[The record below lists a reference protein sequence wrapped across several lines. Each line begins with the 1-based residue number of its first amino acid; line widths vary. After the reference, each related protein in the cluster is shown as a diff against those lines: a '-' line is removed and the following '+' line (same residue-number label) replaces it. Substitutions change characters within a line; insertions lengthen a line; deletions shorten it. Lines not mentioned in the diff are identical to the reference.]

1 MDNIYI
7 YIYKWTSEYEW
18 NIFEK
23 NNSMPF
29 LYFLSI
35 YFTIRIKLKFHFQ
48 LKWNLNLKRNRVE
61 EFILLE
67 NININNR
74 EKYIIIIIFLSIYT

>member
-1 MDNIYI
+1 MQQIDDLFEIVTCVELYLINMNCKLWIIYI
-7 YIYKWTSEYEW
+7 YIYMDIRVQW

-23 NNSMPF
+23 NNSIPF

-48 LKWNLNLKRNRVE
+48 LK
-61 EFILLE
+61 
-67 NININNR
+67 
-74 EKYIIIIIFLSIYT
+74 

>member
-1 MDNIYI
+1 MDIRVQG
-7 YIYKWTSEYEW
+7 

-23 NNSMPF
+23 NNSIPF

-48 LKWNLNLKRNRVE
+48 LK
-61 EFILLE
+61 
-67 NININNR
+67 
-74 EKYIIIIIFLSIYT
+74 

>member
-7 YIYKWTSEYEW
+7 YIYMDIRVQW

-23 NNSMPF
+23 NNSIPF

-74 EKYIIIIIFLSIYT
+74 EKYIIIIIFL

>member
-1 MDNIYI
+1 MDIRVQ
-7 YIYKWTSEYEW
+7 W

-23 NNSMPF
+23 NNSIPF

-48 LKWNLNLKRNRVE
+48 LKRNLNLKRNRVE

-74 EKYIIIIIFLSIYT
+74 EKYIIIIFL